1 MTSPETAPPPT
12 RPATPPAAPAR
23 PRLERPREDRI
34 VSGVCSGL
42 ARHLG
47 VDPIHVRFA
56 AVILAFLGGAGLLVY
71 LAGLVMIPE
80 EGEDQP
86 IIHTGRMDADGRTPL
101 VLGALVLAV
110 VALGVGPLPW
120 GPFEGWGWL
129 LVLAVGGGLVWV
141 ARRTQDPA
149 GGPVAVT
156 AAAPQATAVT
166 EPLPATAVTQPLP
179 VTPAA
184 GPGPHEDAGTGR
196 GGRVVLGALL
206 LLLGTLGLLATALD
220 ADPAW
225 DTVLAVGVLATGA
238 VALLSAP
245 FGGARWILPL
255 GFLAA
260 GLGATAAA
268 TDVEL
273 RGGIGDRTERPVVV
287 ADVPGTYRLAVGSL
301 TVDLRELRLPQGTT
315 TVRARAGVGEV
326 VVQVPRDVTV
336 VARGRAGAG
345 VAEVLGEEEDGG
357 GADVTRERAAPG
369 ARRLVVDARVG
380 MGSVVVEQDAGR

>member
-12 RPATPPAAPAR
+12 RPETPPAAPAR

-42 ARHLG
+42 GRHLG
-47 VDPIHVRFA
+47 VDPVHVRFA

-86 IIHTGRMDADGRTPL
+86 IIRTGRMDADGRTPL
-101 VLGALVLAV
+101 VLGALVLVV

-120 GPFEGWGWL
+120 GPFDEGWGWL
-129 LVLAVGGGLVWV
+129 LVLAVGGGLVWL
-141 ARRTQDPA
+141 ARRTEDPA
-149 GGPVAVT
+149 GGPAT
-156 AAAPQATAVT
+156 AAASP
-166 EPLPATAVTQPLP
+166 PATAVTQPLP
-179 VTPAA
+179 AVPAD
-184 GPGPHEDAGTGR
+184 GPAPHRDPGSGR

-206 LLLGTLGLLATALD
+206 LLLGALGLLATVLD

-273 RGGIGDRTERPVVV
+273 RGGIGDRTERPALV

-369 ARRLVVDARVG
+369 ARRLVVDARIG

>member
-1 MTSPETAPPPT
+1 MTSPQTAPPPPGPT
-12 RPATPPAAPAR
+12 TPTAAPVR

-47 VDPIHVRFA
+47 VDPVHVRFA

-80 EGEDQP
+80 EGEEQP
-86 IIHTGRMDADGRTPL
+86 IIRTGRMDADGRAPL

-120 GPFEGWGWL
+120 GPFDEGWGWL
-129 LVLAVGGGLVWV
+129 LLLAVGGGLVWI
-141 ARRTQDPA
+141 ARRAETPA
-149 GGPVAVT
+149 GAPGAVT
-156 AAAPQATAVT
+156 APPEATAVT
-166 EPLPATAVTQPLP
+166 DALPATAVTQPHP
-179 VTPAA
+179 ATP
-184 GPGPHEDAGTGR
+184 GPGPSPGEDGDRGR

-206 LLLGTLGLLATALD
+206 LLLGALGLLATALD
-220 ADPAW
+220 ADLAW

-260 GLGATAAA
+260 GVGATAAA

-273 RGGIGDRTERPVVV
+273 RGGIGDRTERPAVV
-287 ADVPGTYRLAVGSL
+287 ADVPDTYRLAIGAL

-357 GADVTRERAAPG
+357 GADVTRERPAAG